1 MKVMRVT
8 TTHYSTGGNSTAA
21 LLKCGHWIIVPNA
34 RGTRRRRMIASE
46 QECPICKEG
55 K

>member
-1 MKVMRVT
+1 MKVMHAVKV
-8 TTHYSTGGNSTAA
+8 HDGNGVHLTAA
-21 LLKCGHWIIVPNA
+21 RLKCGHWIVVPNA